1 MKCQVSN
8 VERGAWTE
16 FVVRCDPYNTNKIQ
30 RSMRNVQKVK
40 PFITFKIFIDLCFYM
55 DVVCACF
62 FSSSLCS
69 IPWNSDWM
77 LVQHHCVHLWMY
89 ACMDSFCVNIF
100 DLVVYWKLM
109 SEFTF
114 DIRIW
119 KCCKSSNGW
128 MRNPFPSFAMSIMRG
143 YFTMYI
149 YIEYGEI
156 DVLHA
161 VDTFIYT
168 DTRRVSDAT
177 RICQS
182 WLDDFCAMLSMYVC
196 VFACFFFSHHCVVFI
211 VVISVGLYF
220 RSERVCVFFSPFGC
234 IVVPMRCVALCCV
247 LFWML
252 FLSCPAWHISDYFCL
267 SKWIFMNGVVFPNTK
282 HNDNK
287 NQPSPT
293 YPLVFLFLVVS
304 LPLRIWRL
312 M

>member
-16 FVVRCDPYNTNKIQ
+16 FVVRCDPYTQTKYKGACETCKKSNHLNHSKYLLIYVFTW
-30 RSMRNVQKVK
+30 M
-40 PFITFKIFIDLCFYM
+40 LC
-55 DVVCACF
+55 VRAF
-62 FSSSLCS
+62 FPSSLCS

-77 LVQHHCVHLWMY
+77 PVQHHCVHLWMY
-89 ACMDSFCVNIF
+89 ACMDGFCVNIF

-143 YFTMYI
+143 NFTTYRIRWNWCASCSRHIHIHRHTQSIRCNTNLSVMTGRFLRYAL
-149 YIEYGEI
+149 
-156 DVLHA
+156 DVCL
-161 VDTFIYT
+161 
-168 DTRRVSDAT
+168 
-177 RICQS
+177 C
-182 WLDDFCAMLSMYVC
+182 VC
-196 VFACFFFSHHCVVFI
+196 VLFFLSSLCRFHCRYFCRLIFSI
-211 VVISVGLYF
+211 
-220 RSERVCVFFSPFGC
+220 RVCVCFFSRRLAALLF
-234 IVVPMRCVALCCV
+234 RCVALRCAVFC
-247 LFWML
+247 FE
-252 FLSCPAWHISDYFCL
+252 CYFCRVRL
-267 SKWIFMNGVVFPNTK
+267 DTFPIISVYLNGYLWMVLYFQTQNTMTT
-282 HNDNK
+282 K